1 MMGFGGIT
9 GGLIFLG
16 LGLLELAVV
25 QRFVYPPLR
34 WRHEKAKLTQSQGI
48 DPARIMLLLRVQS
61 LLVMPVLGYVLG
73 SRFKGL
79 MG

>member
-1 MMGFGGIT
+1 MISLGGII
-9 GGLIFLG
+9 LSVVFLG
-16 LGLLELAVV
+16 LGLLELALV

-34 WRHEKAKLTQSQGI
+34 WRHEKAKLTQSQGM
-48 DPARIMLLLRVQS
+48 DPGLIMLLVRVQS